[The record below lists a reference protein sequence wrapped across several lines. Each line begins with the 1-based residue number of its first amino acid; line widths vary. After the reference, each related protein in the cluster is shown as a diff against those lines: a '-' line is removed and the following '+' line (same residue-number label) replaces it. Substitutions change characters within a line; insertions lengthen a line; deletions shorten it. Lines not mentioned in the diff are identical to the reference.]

1 MAHNNHSTRDP
12 YRLYDGPTVLDYAD
26 NYKKRRQTKEA
37 EELFKS
43 FGNRPLTRQ
52 DYMQIQSLSP
62 EYLKTVLSN
71 ENAIRTAT
79 APRALGKRAELELKH
94 EYALKA
100 QKIAKGI
107 ADDKVKKTADATNDS
122 WNVPPSEL
130 GMSISEE
137 LTAPEEEGFIDSIL
151 SLIGISDEDKKSI
164 PLSEVSLQ
172 DMVGHV
178 VAEARKEGLSLSQSN
193 KRVDIFMK
201 EYNSRR
207 KSWANKR
214 AVAGRTSSASPSAVS
229 NNRNVPASNLFPDM
243 NQPDLLPSRR

>member
-43 FGNRPLTRQ
+43 FGDRPLTRQ

-79 APRALGKRAELELKH
+79 APRALGEEAKLKLKH
-94 EYALKA
+94 EYDLKA

-107 ADDKVKKTADATNDS
+107 ADDKVDRTADANLES
-122 WNVPPSEL
+122 HGVSASEL
-130 GMSISEE
+130 GMTIPAE
-137 LTAPEEEGFIDSIL
+137 LTAPEEEGIIG
-151 SLIGISDEDKKSI
+151 SLMSFIGISDEDKKTI
-164 PLSEVSLQ
+164 PPSEVSIQ
-172 DMVGHV
+172 DLVGHV

-193 KRVDIFMK
+193 KRVDILMK
-201 EYNSRR
+201 EYDSRR

>member
-1 MAHNNHSTRDP
+1 MAHNHSTLDP

-79 APRALGKRAELELKH
+79 APRALGEEAKLELQNRYK
-94 EYALKA
+94 LKDA
-100 QKIAKGI
+100 AIQKGI
-107 ADDKVKKTADATNDS
+107 KNDEVKRTADANLES
-122 WNVPPSEL
+122 HGVSASEL
-130 GMSISEE
+130 GMTIPEE
-137 LTAPEEEGFIDSIL
+137 LTAPEEEGFIDSML
-151 SLIGISDEDKKSI
+151 SFIGISDEDKKDI
-164 PLSEVSLQ
+164 PPSEVSIQ
-172 DMVGHV
+172 DMVGHI
-178 VAEARKEGLSLSQSN
+178 VAEAKKDGLSISESN

-214 AVAGRTSSASPSAVS
+214 AVARRTSSKAPPSSTSDPARNIPPKASFDIP
-229 NNRNVPASNLFPDM
+229 LI
-243 NQPDLLPSRR
+243 

>member
-1 MAHNNHSTRDP
+1 MANNNRSTLDP

-79 APRALGKRAELELKH
+79 APRALGEEAKLELQNK
-94 EYALKA
+94 YKLKDA
-100 QKIAKGI
+100 AIQKSIT
-107 ADDKVKKTADATNDS
+107 DDKVKRTADANLES
-122 WNVPPSEL
+122 HGVSASEL
-130 GMSISEE
+130 GMTIPEE
-137 LTAPEEEGFIDSIL
+137 LTAPEEEGIIDSL
-151 SLIGISDEDKKSI
+151 MSFVGISDEDKKTI
-164 PLSEVSLQ
+164 PSSEVSIQ
-172 DMVGHV
+172 DLVGHV

-193 KRVDIFMK
+193 KRVDILMK
-201 EYNSRR
+201 EYDSRR

-214 AVAGRTSSASPSAVS
+214 AVAGRPSSKTPPSSTSDPARNKDPKASFNIP
-229 NNRNVPASNLFPDM
+229 LI
-243 NQPDLLPSRR
+243 